1 LHHPQI
7 GGVFETE
14 AEIIQL
20 LDTLGPEVI
29 GFGSDTGQLR
39 WAGIDPAGLIRRY
52 IKDCFRD
59 YLNPTPPG

>member
-29 GFGSDTGQLR
+29 GFG
-39 WAGIDPAGLIRRY
+39 
-52 IKDCFRD
+52 
-59 YLNPTPPG
+59 PTPDSCAWLESTLLN